1 MSKTAKGI
9 LCPTCGEARM
19 ERVMQTVQTKVGRRK
34 ITVPDVELDLC
45 PRCGERLYDLVALRQ
60 IRAARDPAAA

>member
-1 MSKTAKGI
+1 MSKTTRGI

-19 ERVMQTVQTKVGRRK
+19 EQVMQTVQSKVGRRK
-34 ITVPDVELDLC
+34 VIVPDVEFDLC

-60 IRAARDPAAA
+60 IRAARDAAAA

>member
-19 ERVMQTVQTKVGRRK
+19 KRVTQDVETKVGRRK
-34 ITVPDVELDLC
+34 VVVRNVAVDRC
-45 PRCGERLYDLVALRQ
+45 PECGERLYDLAALRQ
-60 IRAARDPAAA
+60 IRAARDAAAA